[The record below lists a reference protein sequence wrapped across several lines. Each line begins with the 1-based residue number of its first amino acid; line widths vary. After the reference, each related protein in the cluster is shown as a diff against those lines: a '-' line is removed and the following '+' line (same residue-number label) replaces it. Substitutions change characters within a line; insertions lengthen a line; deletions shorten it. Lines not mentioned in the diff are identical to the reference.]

1 MRYKWVAY
9 CHDWAFED
17 KSETTFEDE
26 IECYK
31 DMQAHALEKMKWN
44 TSIEDGDFEYCENDY
59 TDGITY
65 EVHFAKKM
73 IVHKSY
79 SGTYVYL
86 IVNEDENPSYYDVF
100 SKERVE
106 ELKGL
111 GYLDPAN
118 ISTIESYRRRHEEQ
132 VKKEQE
138 DKEKKKTYE
147 VTIKTTITRT
157 YTIDS
162 ETEQGAIEQATENP
176 NDYDNEDINE
186 ETEVLDIND
195 YA

>member
-1 MRYKWVAY
+1 MKYKWVAF
-9 CHDWAFED
+9 CHDWAYED
-17 KSETTFEDE
+17 ASNTTFDNEKD
-26 IECYK
+26 CYN
-31 DMQAHALEKMKWN
+31 DMRNAVLEKMKWN
-44 TSIEDGDFEYCENDY
+44 TNIEDGDFADCQNDY
-59 TDGITY
+59 TDGISY

-86 IVNEDENPSYYDVF
+86 TIGADENAGYFDVF
-100 SKERVE
+100 SEERVK
-106 ELKGL
+106 ELIDL
-111 GYLDPAN
+111 GYLEPFDAN
-118 ISTIESYRRRHEEQ
+118 TIEAYRRKHEEQ

-157 YTIDS
+157 YTIDAD
-162 ETEQGAIEQATENP
+162 TEQGAIEQATENP

-186 ETEVLDIND
+186 ETEVLDIDD

>member
-17 KSETTFEDE
+17 KSNGTFEDE
-26 IECYK
+26 NECYY
-31 DMQAHALEKMKWN
+31 DMRNAALEKMKWN
-44 TSIEDGDFEYCENDY
+44 TNIEDGDFEYCQNDY

-86 IVNEDENPSYYDVF
+86 MLEEDEPDSYFDVF

-111 GYLDPAN
+111 GYLDGFN
-118 ISTIESYRRRHEEQ
+118 IATIESYRRRHEEQ

-157 YTIDS
+157 YTIDAD
-162 ETEQGAIEQATENP
+162 TEQGAIEQATENP
-176 NDYDNEDINE
+176 NNYDNEDINE

>member
-1 MRYKWVAY
+1 MRFKWVAY

-17 KSETTFEDE
+17 KSNGTFEDE
-26 IECYK
+26 NECYY
-31 DMQAHALEKMKWN
+31 DMRNAALEKMKWN
-44 TSIEDGDFEYCENDY
+44 TNIEDGDFEYCQNDY

-86 IVNEDENPSYYDVF
+86 MLEEDETDSYFDVF

-111 GYLDPAN
+111 GYLDGFN
-118 ISTIESYRRRHEEQ
+118 IATIESYRRRHEEQ

-157 YTIDS
+157 YTIDAD
-162 ETEQGAIEQATENP
+162 TEQGAIEQATENP
-176 NDYDNEDINE
+176 NNYDNEDINE

>member
-17 KSETTFEDE
+17 KSNGTFEDE
-26 IECYK
+26 NECYY
-31 DMQAHALEKMKWN
+31 DMRNAALEKMKWN
-44 TSIEDGDFEYCENDY
+44 TNIEDGDFEYCQNDY

-86 IVNEDENPSYYDVF
+86 MLEEDETDSYFDVF

-111 GYLDPAN
+111 GYLDGFN
-118 ISTIESYRRRHEEQ
+118 IATIESYRRRHEEQ

-157 YTIDS
+157 YTIDAD
-162 ETEQGAIEQATENP
+162 TEQGAIEQATENP
-176 NDYDNEDINE
+176 NNYDNEDINE

>member
-17 KSETTFEDE
+17 KSNGTFEDE

-118 ISTIESYRRRHEEQ
+118 ISTIESYRRRHDEQ

-147 VTIKTTITRT
+147 VTLMLTRSRVLLSRQPKIRTITITRT
-157 YTIDS
+157 STRRRRCLTLMI
-162 ETEQGAIEQATENP
+162 THKNRT
-176 NDYDNEDINE
+176 DNE
-186 ETEVLDIND
+186 
-195 YA
+195 

>member
-1 MRYKWVAY
+1 MRFKWVAY

-17 KSETTFEDE
+17 KSNGTFEDE
-26 IECYK
+26 NECYK

-86 IVNEDENPSYYDVF
+86 IVNEDENLSYYDVF

-157 YTIDS
+157 YTIDAD
-162 ETEQGAIEQATENP
+162 TEQGAIEQATENP

-186 ETEVLDIND
+186 ETEVLDIED

>member
-1 MRYKWVAY
+1 MRFKRVAY

-17 KSETTFEDE
+17 NSNTTFETE
-26 IECYK
+26 GECYK

-44 TSIEDGDFEYCENDY
+44 TNYEDGDFADCTDDY
-59 TDGITY
+59 YDGITY
-65 EVHFAKKM
+65 EVHFAKRM

-79 SGTYVYL
+79 SGTYVYI

-100 SKERVE
+100 SKERVQ

-132 VKKEQE
+132 M
-138 DKEKKKTYE
+138 KKTYE

-157 YTIDS
+157 YTIDAN
-162 ETEQGAIEQATENP
+162 TEQNAIEQATENP
-176 NDYDNEDINE
+176 NDYDGEVINE
-186 ETEVLDIND
+186 ETEVLDITD

>member
-1 MRYKWVAY
+1 MRFKWVAY

-17 KSETTFEDE
+17 KSNGTFEDE
-26 IECYK
+26 NECYY
-31 DMQAHALEKMKWN
+31 DMRNAALEKMKWN
-44 TSIEDGDFEYCENDY
+44 TNIEDGDFEYCQNDY

-86 IVNEDENPSYYDVF
+86 MLEEDETDSYFDVF

-111 GYLDPAN
+111 GYLDGFN
-118 ISTIESYRRRHEEQ
+118 IATIESYRRRHEEQ

-157 YTIDS
+157 YTIDAD
-162 ETEQGAIEQATENP
+162 TEQGAIEQATENP

-186 ETEVLDIND
+186 ETEVLDIED